1 MSRGVRPA
9 DAALLVIAIACVS
22 ASAPLIAACAA
33 PALAIA
39 MYRCAF
45 ASVLTAVWMAAR
57 RQPVVVGGGLQRA
70 ILPGAALAAHFAAW
84 IPSLRLTTV
93 ALSTAMIS
101 TQPVWSALIAR
112 VTGRLVWAGIL
123 VAIAGVLILT
133 GLGGRLGPSDL
144 VGMGLALLGA
154 VLAAVYVAF
163 GERVRATTDTASY
176 TTVVY
181 AASAGVLLVVCL
193 VARVPLTGYS
203 VRDWLLIAAI
213 TLVAQI
219 GGHSA
224 MNAVVHR
231 VSATVV
237 STAILFEA
245 PGAAILAAVF
255 LGQPIGVALVLGL
268 SVMLVGLVLVVRGSR
283 PRAVESGV

>member
-1 MSRGVRPA
+1 MQPRDAVLLGV
-9 DAALLVIAIACVS
+9 AIACVS

-39 MYRCAF
+39 MYRCALG
-45 ASVLTAVWMAAR
+45 AGLTALWMVGSR
-57 RQPVVVGGGLQRA
+57 RRIHIAGGLRRA
-70 ILPGAALAAHFAAW
+70 LLPGLALAAHFAAW

-101 TQPVWSALIAR
+101 TQPAWSALLAR
-112 VTGRLVWAGIL
+112 ITGRTVWAGIGIA
-123 VAIAGVLILT
+123 VAGVLVLT
-133 GLGGRLGPSDL
+133 GFGGHLDARSLLG
-144 VGMGLALLGA
+144 MALALLGA

-163 GERVRATTDTASY
+163 GERVRASTDTGSY
-176 TTVVY
+176 TSVVY
-181 AASAGVLLVVCL
+181 ACAAGALLGVCVLAGVPLV
-193 VARVPLTGYS
+193 GYS
-203 VRDWLLIAAI
+203 GRDWVLIAAI

-245 PGAAILAAVF
+245 PGAAILAALF
-255 LGQPIGVALVLGL
+255 LDQPIGVSLVVGL
-268 SVMLVGLVLVVRGSR
+268 AVMLLGLVLVVRGMR
-283 PRAVESGV
+283 PAIAESGV

>member
-1 MSRGVRPA
+1 VSGR
-9 DAALLVIAIACVS
+9 DATLLVVAVACVS

-39 MYRCAF
+39 MYRCALG
-45 ASVLTAVWMAAR
+45 ATLTAAWMVVAR
-57 RQPVVVGGGLQRA
+57 RRIHVPGGVPRA
-70 ILPGAALAAHFAAW
+70 MLPGLALAAHFAAW

-101 TQPVWSALIAR
+101 TQPVWSALLAR
-112 VTGRLVWAGIL
+112 VTGRRVWAGIGIS
-123 VAIAGVLILT
+123 IAGVLVLT
-133 GLGGRLGPSDL
+133 GLGGNLDGRDL
-144 VGMGLALLGA
+144 AGMALALLGA
-154 VLAAVYVAF
+154 MLAAAYVAF
-163 GERVRATTDTASY
+163 GERLRATTDVGSY

-181 AASAGVLLVVCL
+181 AAAAALLLAVCVLAGVPLV
-193 VARVPLTGYS
+193 GYTA
-203 VRDWLLIAAI
+203 RDWVLIALI

-245 PGAAILAAVF
+245 PGATILAALF
-255 LGQPIGVALVLGL
+255 LGQSIGVALAVGLG
-268 SVMLVGLVLVVRGSR
+268 VMLVGLVLVVRGMQ
-283 PRAVESGV
+283 PRTVDSGV

>member
-1 MSRGVRPA
+1 MTRR
-9 DAALLVIAIACVS
+9 DAFLLGLAVLCVS

-39 MYRCAF
+39 MYRCLLGAG
-45 ASVLTAVWMAAR
+45 LTGAWMLATR
-57 RQPVVVGGGLQRA
+57 RPVAIPGGLGRA
-70 ILPGAALAAHFAAW
+70 ALPGLALAAHFAAW

-112 VTGRLVWAGIL
+112 VTGRLVWGG
-123 VAIAGVLILT
+123 VAVSVAGVLVLT
-133 GLGGRLGPSDL
+133 GFGGHLDSRNLLG
-144 VGMGLALLGA
+144 MALALLGA
-154 VLAAVYVAF
+154 LLAAVYVAF
-163 GERVRATTDTASY
+163 GERLRAVTDIGSY

-181 AASAGVLLVVCL
+181 AAAAAVLLVVC
-193 VARVPLTGYS
+193 VAARVPLAGYS
-203 VRDWLLIAAI
+203 AGDWALIAAI

-245 PGAAILAAVF
+245 PGATILAALF
-255 LGQPIGVALVLGL
+255 LGQSVGASLALGL
-268 SVMLVGLVLVVRGSR
+268 AVMLVGLVLVVRGMR
-283 PRAVESGV
+283 PRSVESGV

>member
-1 MSRGVRPA
+1 MRSRLRPL
-9 DAALLVIAIACVS
+9 DAALLVVAVLCVS
-22 ASAPLIAACAA
+22 ASAPLIAACTA

-39 MYRCAF
+39 MYRCGLA
-45 ASVLTAVWMAAR
+45 AGLTAGWMLLTR
-57 RQPVVVGGGLQRA
+57 RPVRIAGGPVRA
-70 ILPGAALAAHFAAW
+70 LLPGFALAAHFAAW
-84 IPSLRLTTV
+84 IPSLRLTSV

-112 VTGRLVWAGIL
+112 ITGRRVWTGIG
-123 VAIAGVLILT
+123 VAVAGVVLLT
-133 GLGGRLGPSDL
+133 GFGGQLDARS
-144 VGMGLALLGA
+144 LLGMA
-154 VLAAVYVAF
+154 LAMLGAILAAVYVAF
-163 GERVRATTDTASY
+163 GERLRATTDTGSY

-181 AASAGVLLVVCL
+181 AAASAMLLIVCL
-193 VARVPLTGYS
+193 LAGIPLGGYS
-203 VRDWLLIAAI
+203 MRDWMLIIVI

-224 MNAVVHR
+224 MNAVVPR

-255 LGQPIGVALVLGL
+255 LGQPIGVSLVVGL
-268 SVMLVGLVLVVRGSR
+268 AVMLIGLILVVRGTR
-283 PRAVESGV
+283 PQTAESGV

>member
-1 MSRGVRPA
+1 MAIRTSDAILLGVA
-9 DAALLVIAIACVS
+9 VACVS
-22 ASAPLIAACAA
+22 ASAPLIAACSA

-39 MYRCAF
+39 MYRCGLGAL
-45 ASVLTAVWMAAR
+45 LTAAWMLVSR
-57 RQPVVVGGGLQRA
+57 RPIRIPGGTTRALWPGL
-70 ILPGAALAAHFAAW
+70 ALAAHFAAW

-101 TQPVWSALIAR
+101 TQPVWSALMAR
-112 VTGRLVWAGIL
+112 VTGRRIWTGIGL
-123 VAIAGVLILT
+123 SVVGVLILT
-133 GLGGRLGPSDL
+133 GFGGHLDARNLA
-144 VGMGLALLGA
+144 GMALALLGA
-154 VLAAVYVAF
+154 VLAAVYVGF
-163 GERVRATTDTASY
+163 GERLRASTDMGSY

-181 AASAGVLLVVCL
+181 GLAGASLLIVCLLAGVT
-193 VARVPLTGYS
+193 LTGFS
-203 VRDWLLIAAI
+203 ASDWVLIGAI

-245 PGAAILAAVF
+245 PGAAILAALF
-255 LGQPIGVALVLGL
+255 LGQSVGFSLVAGL
-268 SVMLVGLVLVVRGSR
+268 TVMLFGLVLVVRGSR
-283 PRAVESGV
+283 PSTAESGV

>member
-1 MSRGVRPA
+1 MTRR
-9 DAALLVIAIACVS
+9 DAFLLGLAVLCVS

-33 PALAIA
+33 PAMAIA
-39 MYRCAF
+39 MYRCLFGA
-45 ASVLTAVWMAAR
+45 ALTGAWMLAMRRAVAIPGGPGRAA
-57 RQPVVVGGGLQRA
+57 
-70 ILPGAALAAHFAAW
+70 LPGLALAAHFAAW
-84 IPSLRLTTV
+84 IPSLRLTSV

-112 VTGRLVWAGIL
+112 VTGRLVWLG
-123 VAIAGVLILT
+123 VGVSVAGVLVLT
-133 GLGGRLGPSDL
+133 GFGGHLDSRNLLG
-144 VGMGLALLGA
+144 MALALLGA

-163 GERVRATTDTASY
+163 GERLRAVTDIGSY

-181 AASAGVLLVVCL
+181 GAAAALLLAVCAL
-193 VARVPLTGYS
+193 ARVPLWGYS
-203 VRDWLLIAAI
+203 ARDWALIAAI

-245 PGAAILAAVF
+245 PGATILAALF
-255 LGQPIGVALVLGL
+255 LGQSVGLSLVLGL
-268 SVMLVGLVLVVRGSR
+268 AVMLVGLVLVVRGMR
-283 PRAVESGV
+283 PGTVESGV

>member
-1 MSRGVRPA
+1 MSGR
-9 DAALLVIAIACVS
+9 DALLLILAVACVS

-39 MYRCAF
+39 MYRCALG
-45 ASVLTAVWMAAR
+45 AGLTAVWMMATR
-57 RQPVVVGGGLQRA
+57 RA
-70 ILPGAALAAHFAAW
+70 ITIPGGTRRALLPGLALAAHFAAW

-112 VTGRLVWAGIL
+112 VTGRLVWAGVGL
-123 VAIAGVLILT
+123 SVVGVLLLT
-133 GLGGRLGPSDL
+133 GFGGELDARSLA
-144 VGMGLALLGA
+144 GMGLALLGA
-154 VLAAVYVAF
+154 VLAAAYVAF
-163 GERVRATTDTASY
+163 GERLRATTDVGSY
-176 TTVVY
+176 TAVVY
-181 AASAGVLLVVCL
+181 AAAAALLLAVCL
-193 VARVPLTGYS
+193 VARVPLAGYS
-203 VRDWLLIAAI
+203 ARDWALIAAI

-245 PGAAILAAVF
+245 PGATVLAALF
-255 LGQPIGVALVLGL
+255 LGQSVGVALV
-268 SVMLVGLVLVVRGSR
+268 VGLAVMMVGLTLVVRGMR
-283 PRAVESGV
+283 PRLVEPGV

>member
-1 MSRGVRPA
+1 VTRR
-9 DAALLVIAIACVS
+9 DAFLLVAAVLCVS

-39 MYRCAF
+39 MYRCLFGA
-45 ASVLTAVWMAAR
+45 VLTGAWMLAGRSAVTVPAGWAR
-57 RQPVVVGGGLQRA
+57 TA
-70 ILPGAALAAHFAAW
+70 LPGLALAAHFAAW
-84 IPSLRLTTV
+84 IPSLRFTSV

-112 VTGRLVWAGIL
+112 ITGRLVWAG
-123 VAIAGVLILT
+123 VAISVAGVLVLT
-133 GLGGRLGPSDL
+133 GFGGHLDGRNLF
-144 VGMGLALLGA
+144 GMALALLGA
-154 VLAAVYVAF
+154 MLAAVYVAF
-163 GERVRATTDTASY
+163 GERVRAVTDIGSY

-181 AASAGVLLVVCL
+181 GAAAAVLLAVCL
-193 VARVPLTGYS
+193 LFRIPLGGYTA
-203 VRDWLLIAAI
+203 RDWWLIAAI
-213 TLVAQI
+213 TVVAQI

-245 PGAAILAAVF
+245 PGATILAALF
-255 LGQPIGVALVLGL
+255 LGQSVGLSLVLGL
-268 SVMLVGLVLVVRGSR
+268 AVMLVGLVLVVRGMR
-283 PRAVESGV
+283 PRANAVESGV

>member
-1 MSRGVRPA
+1 MAIRTSDAILLGVA
-9 DAALLVIAIACVS
+9 VACVS
-22 ASAPLIAACAA
+22 ASAPLIAACSA

-39 MYRCAF
+39 MYRCGLGAM
-45 ASVLTAVWMAAR
+45 LTAAWMLASR
-57 RQPVVVGGGLQRA
+57 RPIRIPGGTTRALWPGL
-70 ILPGAALAAHFAAW
+70 ALAAHFAAW

-101 TQPVWSALIAR
+101 TQPVWSALMAR
-112 VTGRLVWAGIL
+112 VTGRRIWTGIGL
-123 VAIAGVLILT
+123 SVVGVLILT
-133 GLGGRLGPSDL
+133 GFGGHLDARNLA
-144 VGMGLALLGA
+144 GMALALLGA
-154 VLAAVYVAF
+154 VLAAVYVGF
-163 GERVRATTDTASY
+163 GERLRASTDMGSY

-181 AASAGVLLVVCL
+181 GLAGASLLIVCLIAGVT
-193 VARVPLTGYS
+193 LTGFS
-203 VRDWLLIAAI
+203 TSDWLLIGAI

-245 PGAAILAAVF
+245 PGAAILAALF
-255 LGQPIGVALVLGL
+255 LGQSVGFSLVAGL
-268 SVMLVGLVLVVRGSR
+268 TVMLFGLVLVVRGSR
-283 PRAVESGV
+283 PSTAESGV